1 MATKDKL
8 APHEAAL
15 ERLVVEG
22 ARFSSACF
30 TYYILL
36 IELIQPSA
44 SIALTYSDYKT
55 DALLFML
62 TGLMY
67 ELCLHHK

>member
-36 IELIQPSA
+36 IELI
-44 SIALTYSDYKT
+44 
-55 DALLFML
+55 
-62 TGLMY
+62 
-67 ELCLHHK
+67 